1 MRVAAARIR
10 QHEEARAV
18 HGRVLKSRFDHRGL
32 GVTEHPPQR
41 AIHRHTDEGDDR
53 RTKAIDLLL
62 ENLPALEVFLRL
74 QHVDAGA
81 WPCDQVGHPDAPRR
95 QAHVVHV
102 RDGLGHDP
110 RLVEQAPE
118 AIGRPREVMSRRRR
132 HHPGIDADEEHAH
145 AGLDPIGE
153 SQIVPG
159 GLRILGHE
167 LVV

>member
-18 HGRVLKSRFDHRGL
+18 HGRVLKSRFDHRCL
-32 GVTEHPPQR
+32 RVTEHPPQH
-41 AIHRHTDEGDDR
+41 AVHRHADERDDR
-53 RTKAIDLLL
+53 RTKAC
-62 ENLPALEVFLRL
+62 N
-74 QHVDAGA
+74 
-81 WPCDQVGHPDAPRR
+81 QVGHPDAPRR

-102 RDGLGHDP
+102 RDGLGHDS
-110 RLVEQAPE
+110 RFVEQAPE
-118 AIGRPREVMSRRRR
+118 AVGRPREVMSGRRR
-132 HHPGIDADEEHAH
+132 HHAGVDADEEHAH
-145 AGLDPIGE
+145 AGFDAIRE